1 MNPTLVKPGLFRDR
15 RDAGRLLAE
24 KLAAYANRPDVL
36 VLALPRGGVPVAYE
50 VARRLGAPLDVFVV
64 RKLGVPGHEELAMGA
79 VATGGVRVLND
90 QLVEQLGIPDQMI
103 DAVAARERQELA
115 RRERL
120 YRGGRPPPDVRGRTV
135 ILVDDGL
142 ATGATMYAAIEA
154 LRKQNPGRIVVAV
167 PTASPETCE
176 EMKVKADHV
185 ICAITPDPFQ
195 AVGRWYQDFSQTSD
209 EEVADLLARRSTPGN
224 SEAAQNPNPDSAL
237 IKALRE
243 TAYPMAGS
251 ARDYDPLIGRIGE
264 ARFALL
270 GEASHGTHEFYYER
284 AEITKCL
291 IAEKNFT
298 AVAVEADW
306 PDAYR
311 LNRYV
316 RGASDDVDAAEALA
330 DFRRFPT
337 WMWRN
342 TVMVEFIEGLRAHND
357 ALPPGTEKVGFYG
370 LDLYSLHASMKAV
383 LRYLEKVDP
392 EAAKRARERYSCFDH
407 VGEDTQGYGLMTRLN
422 LSKSCEEEVV
432 RQLLEMQR
440 RAADYVRR
448 DGRLAEDELFY
459 AEQNAR
465 LVKNAEAY
473 YRSVFLEEVSSW
485 NLRDRHMAETL
496 DALAAHLGRKGG
508 RAKIAVWEHNSHLG
522 DARATE
528 MGQRGELN
536 VGQLTREKYGSEA
549 VLVGF
554 TTHHGTVTAASDW
567 GEPAE
572 RKRVRPAL
580 AGSYEALFHAA
591 GRDRFLLIV
600 NDSDRLAQ
608 QLGVA
613 RLERAIGVI
622 YRPETERQSH
632 YFRARLPSQ
641 FDAVLHFDETRAVK
655 PLETTEGW
663 EAGELP
669 ETFPFAV

>member
-1 MNPTLVKPGLFRDR
+1 M
-15 RDAGRLLAE
+15 
-24 KLAAYANRPDVL
+24 
-36 VLALPRGGVPVAYE
+36 
-50 VARRLGAPLDVFVV
+50 
-64 RKLGVPGHEELAMGA
+64 
-79 VATGGVRVLND
+79 
-90 QLVEQLGIPDQMI
+90 
-103 DAVAARERQELA
+103 
-115 RRERL
+115 
-120 YRGGRPPPDVRGRTV
+120 
-135 ILVDDGL
+135 
-142 ATGATMYAAIEA
+142 
-154 LRKQNPGRIVVAV
+154 
-167 PTASPETCE
+167 
-176 EMKVKADHV
+176 
-185 ICAITPDPFQ
+185 
-195 AVGRWYQDFSQTSD
+195 
-209 EEVADLLARRSTPGN
+209 
-224 SEAAQNPNPDSAL
+224 
-237 IKALRE
+237 
-243 TAYPMAGS
+243 
-251 ARDYDPLIGRIGE
+251 GRIGK

-270 GEASHGTHEFYYER
+270 GEASHGTHEFYRER
-284 AEITKCL
+284 AEITKRL

-298 AVAVEADW
+298 AVALEADW

-311 LNRYV
+311 VNRYV
-316 RGASDDVDAAEALA
+316 RGVSDDVDAVEALA

-342 TVMVEFIEGLRAHND
+342 TVMVEFIEWLRTYNE
-357 ALPPGTEKVGFYG
+357 ALPPSAEKVGFYG

-383 LRYLEKVDP
+383 RRYLEKVDP

-407 VGEDTQGYGLMTRLN
+407 VGEDSQAYGLMTRLS

-432 RQLLEMQR
+432 SQLVELQR
-440 RAADYVRR
+440 RAADYTRR

-496 DALAAHLGRKGG
+496 DALVAHLGRKGS

-522 DARATE
+522 DARATD

-536 VGQLTREKYGSEA
+536 VGQLAREKYSSEA

-567 GEPAE
+567 DKPAE

-580 AGSYEALFHAA
+580 VGSYEALFHATQRA
-591 GRDRFLLIV
+591 RFLLIL
-600 NDSDRLAQ
+600 NESDVVAE
-608 QLGVA
+608 QLRVP

-632 YFRARLPSQ
+632 YFRARLADQ

-655 PLETTEGW
+655 PLESTAEW
-663 EAGELP
+663 ETGELP